1 MKKLNFVFAVI
12 FIVLGALVAAAPYSF
27 AHVCEVSEKI
37 MKCHWTARAELF
49 LGLSIVVLGFL
60 KFLSSD
66 ANFQL
71 GLNFGI
77 LINALGVLLTP
88 TVLIGVCGMKK
99 MHCHAVTKPTLIVF
113 AILILVSALAQSLS
127 IWKKR

>member
-12 FIVLGALVAAAPYSF
+12 FLVLGALVAAAPYSF
-27 AHVCEVSEKI
+27 AHVCEVGEKI
-37 MKCHWTARAELF
+37 MKCHWTARVEVF
-49 LGLSIVVLGFL
+49 LGLSIAVLGLL

>member
-1 MKKLNFVFAVI
+1 MKKSNLIFAIFFVL
-12 FIVLGALVAAAPYSF
+12 LGLLTAIAPYSF
-27 AHVCEVSEKI
+27 AHVCELGEKI
-37 MKCHWTARAELF
+37 MKCHWTARVELF
-49 LGLSIVVLGFL
+49 LGLSIAVFGLF

-66 ANFQL
+66 ANFHL

-113 AILILVSALAQSLS
+113 AILILVLALAQSLS

>member
-12 FIVLGALVAAAPYSF
+12 FLVLGALVAAAPYSF
-27 AHVCEVSEKI
+27 AHVCELGEKI
-37 MKCHWTARAELF
+37 MKCHWTARVELF
-49 LGLSIVVLGFL
+49 LGLSIAVFSLL
-60 KFLSSD
+60 KFPSSD

>member
-1 MKKLNFVFAVI
+1 MKKSNLVFAVI
-12 FIVLGALVAAAPYSF
+12 FVLLGALVAAGPYSF
-27 AHVCEVSEKI
+27 AHVCEVGEKI
-37 MKCHWTARAELF
+37 MKCHWTARVELF
-49 LGLSIVVLGFL
+49 LGLSVAVLGLL

-66 ANFQL
+66 AKYQL
-71 GLNFGI
+71 GLNFGL

-113 AILILVSALAQSLS
+113 AILILVSVLAQSVSL
-127 IWKKR
+127 WKKR

>member
-1 MKKLNFVFAVI
+1 MKKSNLVFAVI
-12 FIVLGALVAAAPYSF
+12 FVLLGALVAAGPYSF
-27 AHVCEVSEKI
+27 AHVCEVGEKI
-37 MKCHWTARAELF
+37 MKCHWTARVELF
-49 LGLSIVVLGFL
+49 LGLSVAVLGLL

-66 ANFQL
+66 AKYQL
-71 GLNFGI
+71 GLNFGL

-113 AILILVSALAQSLS
+113 AILILVAALAQSVSL
-127 IWKKR
+127 WKKR

>member
-27 AHVCEVSEKI
+27 AHVCELGEKI
-37 MKCHWTARAELF
+37 MKCHWTARVELF
-49 LGLSIVVLGFL
+49 LGLSIAVLGLL

-113 AILILVSALAQSLS
+113 AILIFVSVLAQSLF

>member
-12 FIVLGALVAAAPYSF
+12 FVVLGALVAAAPYSF
-27 AHVCEVSEKI
+27 AHVCEVGEKI
-37 MKCHWTARAELF
+37 MKCHWTARVELF
-49 LGLSIVVLGFL
+49 LGLSVAVLGLL

-77 LINALGVLLTP
+77 LINALGVLLIP

>member
-12 FIVLGALVAAAPYSF
+12 FVVLGALVAAAPYSF
-27 AHVCEVSEKI
+27 AHVCEVGEKI
-37 MKCHWTARAELF
+37 MKCHWTARVELF
-49 LGLSIVVLGFL
+49 IGLSIAVLGLL

-66 ANFQL
+66 ASFQL

-113 AILILVSALAQSLS
+113 GILILVSALAQSLS

>member
-1 MKKLNFVFAVI
+1 MKKLNFVFAV
-12 FIVLGALVAAAPYSF
+12 FFVVLGVLVAAAPYSF
-27 AHVCEVSEKI
+27 AHVCELGEKI
-37 MKCHWTARAELF
+37 MKCHWTVRVELF
-49 LGLSIVVLGFL
+49 LGLSIAVFGLL

>member
-1 MKKLNFVFAVI
+1 MKKSNLVFAVI
-12 FIVLGALVAAAPYSF
+12 FVLLGALVAAGPYSF
-27 AHVCEVSEKI
+27 AHVCEVGEKI
-37 MKCHWTARAELF
+37 MKCHWTARVELF
-49 LGLSIVVLGFL
+49 LGLSVAVLGLL

-66 ANFQL
+66 AKYQL
-71 GLNFGI
+71 GLNFGL

-113 AILILVSALAQSLS
+113 AILILVSALAQSVSL
-127 IWKKR
+127 WKKR

>member
-27 AHVCEVSEKI
+27 AHVCELGEKI
-37 MKCHWTARAELF
+37 MKCHWTARVELF
-49 LGLSIVVLGFL
+49 LGLSIAVLGLL

>member
-12 FIVLGALVAAAPYSF
+12 IVVLGALVAAGPYSF
-27 AHVCEVSEKI
+27 AHVCQVGEKI
-37 MKCHWTARAELF
+37 MKCHWTARVELF
-49 LGLSIVVLGFL
+49 LGLSIALLGLL
-60 KFLSSD
+60 KLLSAD
-66 ANFQL
+66 AKYQL
-71 GLNFGI
+71 GLNFGL

-113 AILILVSALAQSLS
+113 AILILVSVLAQSVSL
-127 IWKKR
+127 WKKR